1 MRWTEVYSI
10 LQTFHSIGVVVHGA
24 AQPNNQ
30 CTNFLNGLFRHYA
43 FPIKSL
49 KLIQIEPIQNPK
61 RIQVEPI
68 RIFSQTH
75 TFNLSSANQNI
86 LAHLLRRNILE
97 QWWLVR
103 AGWCPCQCCKEPVYN
118 FLGGF
123 ACPWLVC
130 ISYPETPPWMLGC
143 LHRPAPVGL
152 FFENKSHPW
161 EQAFLL
167 DLTRHPP
174 LHADHSDWHV
184 MTGSQPW
191 QITEIHTELNSKT
204 VLLYY
209 QLRSYDQARLQWGGG
224 QSVDQ

>member
-1 MRWTEVYSI
+1 MLFQSKTKHLSKLSQSEYS
-10 LQTFHSIGVVVHGA
+10 
-24 AQPNNQ
+24 
-30 CTNFLNGLFRHYA
+30 
-43 FPIKSL
+43 
-49 KLIQIEPIQNPK
+49 
-61 RIQVEPI
+61 
-68 RIFSQTH
+68 
-75 TFNLSSANQNI
+75 
-86 LAHLLRRNILE
+86 AHLLPRNILR

-103 AGWCPCQCCKEPVYN
+103 AGWCPCQCFKDPVYN

-174 LHADHSDWHV
+174 LHAGHSDWPNKTLVSAHGPNDTCCCKTASCSPHHCIIT
-184 MTGSQPW
+184 MILNNIDLQKWFQP
-191 QITEIHTELNSKT
+191 QLAFSSEYLVQKHEISMCLLQQERFTEHILSALHLCLLHKHTMDYT
-204 VLLYY
+204 
-209 QLRSYDQARLQWGGG
+209 
-224 QSVDQ
+224 